1 MKSFIRNSLLNSF
14 SLFMVAA
21 FYLGLTIPDNLKQL
35 VWAGIVF
42 TLINYL
48 IKPIVKL
55 FLLPINLV
63 TLGLFRW
70 VANVLVLLILTRLV
84 DTISVTG
91 FTSPPISQAGFAV
104 PSLQISLILSYI
116 LASLLLS
123 LVFNLL
129 DQILT
134 ED

>member
-1 MKSFIRNSLLNSF
+1 MKNFIGNSLLNSF
-14 SLFMVAA
+14 SLFTVAS
-21 FYLGLTIPDNLKQL
+21 FYLGLIIPNNLKQL

-70 VANVLVLLILTRLV
+70 VANVLVLLILTRAI
-84 DTISVTG
+84 DTISVVS
-91 FTSPPISQAGFAV
+91 FTSPPISQAGFTV
-104 PSLQISLILSYI
+104 PSLHISLIFSYI

-134 ED
+134 QD